1 MNTTDL
7 AHRLY
12 YRQPAEHWVE
22 ALPIGSGRLGAMIWG
37 EPHLEHIPLNE
48 DTLWSGYPRE
58 TDPAVDAEQLAEC
71 RRLVANH
78 QFPSAQEQIEAHMLG
93 SFTDSYMPA
102 GDLRLEFFDLEDISE
117 YQRELDLHTA
127 SARVS
132 FTSGRTRFIREYFAS
147 YPDQGIIIRLT
158 ADRPGKIHLRLSF
171 DAPIRHQVHTEKGR
185 LVADLR
191 CPAHVEPS
199 YIHDAEE
206 PILWEGP
213 EGHLGMRARLIAVP
227 RCIGGILTE
236 DTDSIQIEG
245 ADTVTLLIALR
256 TSWNGPFKDPET
268 EGADEK
274 ALCEQD
280 IEGLLRYPS
289 AELFKRH
296 LAEYVPYYSRTA
308 LNLSAEAEDMPT
320 DERLRRFAKTQDDP
334 VLYAL
339 LFHYGRYLL
348 IASSRPG
355 TQAANLQGI
364 WSHLL
369 RPVWSS
375 NYTININTQM
385 NYWPAEPCNLSELAA
400 PLFSLIR
407 LLLQK
412 GAHTAQVLYHA
423 RGSVSHHNTDLWGLT
438 NPVGEGRKGFSGCA
452 FWSMSFGW
460 LSRHLW
466 DHYLYTDDVCFLEK
480 EALPVL
486 RAASLFYL
494 DQVVLNEEGRYI
506 LSPATSPENVFLYE
520 GQTCKVA
527 REAAMS
533 QSILRE
539 VWEHYLQALDVL
551 EQSEPEADEI
561 RQRLPLVQRERMGR
575 HGQLLEWEEE
585 YEEKDPHHRHI
596 SHLYG
601 LYPGHQITPDTTPA
615 LAQACR
621 RTLEIRGDEGTGWSL
636 GWKINL
642 WARLHDGDHA
652 LSLLKQQLRLVP
664 AGEEVH
670 LTGGGTYPNLFDAH
684 PPFQIDGNF
693 GACAGIAEL
702 LLQTRE
708 REIHLLPALPTAH
721 SWQNGSIIGLRAPH
735 GITLDLFWRAG
746 ALHHAVLHVDHAL
759 SFPITLFAKE
769 RSWEAHFDQPGSYV
783 LYEDRLI
790 LRGAPSES

>member
-37 EPHLEHIPLNE
+37 EPCLEHIPLNE

-58 TDPAVDAEQLAEC
+58 TDLSVDTAQLDEC

-78 QFPSAQEQIEAHMLG
+78 QFLRAQEQIETHMLG

-102 GDLRLEFFDLEDISE
+102 GNLHLEFFDLGDISE

-132 FTSGRTRFIREYFAS
+132 FTSCHTHFIREYFAS

-171 DAPIRHQVHTEKGR
+171 DAPIRHQVHTERGR

-236 DTDSIQIEG
+236 DTNSIQIEG
-245 ADTVTLLIALR
+245 ADTVTILIALR

-308 LNLSAEAEDMPT
+308 LNLSAAAEDMPT

-348 IASSRPG
+348 IASSRPD

-385 NYWPAEPCNLSELAA
+385 NYWPAEPCNLSELTA

-452 FWSMSFGW
+452 FWNTSFGW

-466 DHYLYTDDVCFLEK
+466 DHYLYTDDICFLEK

-494 DQVVLNEEGRYI
+494 DQIILNDEGRYV

-539 VWEHYLQALDVL
+539 VWEHYLQALDAL
-551 EQSEPEADEI
+551 GQSEPEAAEI
-561 RQRLPLVQRERMGR
+561 RQKLPLVQRERMGH
-575 HGQLLEWEEE
+575 HGQLLEWKEE
-585 YEEKDPHHRHI
+585 YKEKDPHHRHI

-601 LYPGHQITPDTTPA
+601 LYPGHQITLDTTPA
-615 LAQACR
+615 LARACQ

-642 WARLHDGDHA
+642 WARLRDGDHA

-708 REIHLLPALPTAH
+708 REIHLLPALPTAQ

-735 GITLDLFWRAG
+735 SITLDLFWRAG

-759 SFPITLFAKE
+759 SFPITLFTKK
-769 RSWEAHFDQPGSYV
+769 RSWEAHFDCPGSYV

-790 LRGAPSES
+790 LRGGASES

>member
-1 MNTTDL
+1 
-7 AHRLY
+7 
-12 YRQPAEHWVE
+12 
-22 ALPIGSGRLGAMIWG
+22 
-37 EPHLEHIPLNE
+37 
-48 DTLWSGYPRE
+48 
-58 TDPAVDAEQLAEC
+58 
-71 RRLVANH
+71 
-78 QFPSAQEQIEAHMLG
+78 MLG

-642 WARLHDGDHA
+642 WARLRDGDHA

-693 GACAGIAEL
+693 GACAGIEEL